1 MLNLPVCLMSSLATL
16 FIFCFILDGKK
27 GTGLQPFFEEHPLI
41 SVADSAFEYKIVP
54 FKEVRKTYPSNLTS
68 FHYAKFV
75 SLHENRT
82 HTIMHFSSNLSN
94 MFDLVLICDPL
105 EKFKQGGLICKG
117 GCCSVDILTDTVC
130 PYIYK
135 KGDEL

>member
-16 FIFCFILDGKK
+16 FIFSFILDSKS
-27 GTGLQPFFEEHPLI
+27 GTGFQAFFEEHPLI
-41 SVADSAFEYKIVP
+41 IVSECGFEYQIIP
-54 FKEVRKTYPSNLTS
+54 FKEVRKTYTKNLTS
-68 FHYAKFV
+68 FHYAKFS

-105 EKFKQGGLICKG
+105 EKFKQGGLICKRG
-117 GCCSVDILTDTVC
+117 CSVDILTDTVC